1 MNITDINDNRP
12 VFSESTY
19 ETAVVEN
26 TTVGETVHIV
36 MATDQD
42 SGTNGEITYE
52 FQSPSKCWP
61 ISLPLPLSSPLLSSP
76 LLSSPL
82 LSSLDPLFTL
92 LPPPSSLQ
100 VNSPSMVELE

>member
-1 MNITDINDNRP
+1 VNITDINDNRP

-52 FQSPSKCWP
+52 FQSPSKWWP

-76 LLSSPL
+76 LSILSSLSSPL
-82 LSSLDPLFTL
+82 PL